1 MRVLFLLTLSLL
13 TWNPVRAASQN
24 QGPDPE
30 TQLEERVEAIET
42 HWKKGQYEEAKR
54 LAQQLL
60 EDTKGI
66 ESSQYTLEALYQ
78 LALIHYLQDEYKA
91 ANDYL
96 EISLSTVRL
105 EGDKRR
111 EADLLNLQGNLFWKE
126 GQLALA
132 VDSLRKALELFS
144 ELNNKLSM
152 ASASNNLGNVH
163 ASAEEHEQ
171 AISYFKQGL
180 AWVAELPKT
189 ESLRMRAS
197 LLSNTGESLVAL
209 HRLDEAEPFLLDSL
223 NAELL
228 LNEPRDLAFSY
239 SSLGDLYAGLE
250 SFSKAI
256 EYHQQALRIQLE
268 LQDHWAATY
277 SRLRL
282 SEAHLKNN
290 KPAKAIT
297 VLKDG
302 FDDARRLKSDGMLQQ
317 YTGQFQK
324 AYLALGEDGLAD
336 YYKELSAWFEERH
349 IAQSQV
355 DSLETAI
362 GDQLSAPSG
371 PPSSRWMMAR
381 WGSIGLLLL
390 VIILLIIENRRLRG
404 FRSSAP
410 KAE

>member
-1 MRVLFLLTLSLL
+1 MRVLFLFTISLL
-13 TWNPVRAASQN
+13 PWNPVWATSQN

-30 TQLEERVEAIET
+30 TQLEDRIEAIES
-42 HWKKGQYEEAKR
+42 HWKKGQYQEAKTR
-54 LAQQLL
+54 AQQLL
-60 EDTKGI
+60 EDTKGL

-105 EGDKRR
+105 EGDKKR

-132 VDSLRKALELFS
+132 VDSLRQALDLFT

-163 ASAEEHEQ
+163 ASADDHEQ
-171 AISYFKQGL
+171 AITYFKQGL
-180 AWVAELPKT
+180 AWVAELPKS

-209 HRLDEAEPFLLDSL
+209 NRLDEAEPFLLDSL
-223 NAELL
+223 DAELL

-239 SSLGDLYAGLE
+239 SSLGDLYAGLDT
-250 SFSKAI
+250 FGKAI
-256 EYHQQALRIQLE
+256 EFHQQALAIQLD
-268 LQDHWAATY
+268 LQDQWAATY

-290 KPAKAIT
+290 KPASAIT

-336 YYKELSAWFEERH
+336 YYKELSAWFQERH
-349 IAQSQV
+349 NAQSQV
-355 DSLETAI
+355 DSMEAAI
-362 GDQLSAPSG
+362 GSELSARSAPA
-371 PPSSRWMMAR
+371 PIHWILVR
-381 WGSIGLLLL
+381 WGSIALLFL
-390 VIILLIIENRRLRG
+390 VIILLLVENKRLRD
-404 FRSSAP
+404 FRASTP
-410 KAE
+410 KAD